1 MVTIDGFPVFDALV
15 TDDDTGMFKIS
26 LVDSPA
32 VMTDFVAFSGQKRMQ
47 MYAVESEEKRL
58 IFGVVM
64 RADFPIYRRDD
75 RLGEYYVVYK
85 PDTIRKMAEKYLA
98 ESRQNDVNT
107 MHESG
112 SDVDGVQMVQWFI
125 QDSTRGIV
133 PEGFDVPDG
142 SLFAEFHVINDE
154 VWEAVKDGT
163 YKGFSLEGVFDF
175 VPETSVEE
183 VKEMVDECDGEFEA
197 MFKKIQTIITRETM
211 SKIDRFKAR
220 LAKLLAAFGSVSTD
234 KGVLAWDGDDDLKAG
249 DAVYILDDE
258 GNRTDAE
265 DGEYVT
271 TDAKTIVVADGK
283 VSEIRD
289 PEAEVAPTE
298 EEPVE
303 AGAVVTDK
311 GELNWEGEE
320 DLKAGD
326 SVTIDGEPAPDG
338 DYTTEDGKVIRVSD
352 GKVEEIVDDKAEV
365 ASQDLK
371 ARLKSRFAKIKQA
384 FEDSYE
390 EKEQKIREAIYK
402 LRNDNEWWY
411 LWEAGDDYAVISII
425 NEETWEESFVRYTIK
440 WNEDGTAEASDPQDV
455 KQMFVPVDME
465 SPFAKGNE
473 EEMAA
478 LREENDSLK
487 AEVAKLKKTP
497 AAKPAHQEV
506 TTSMEFGKTGH
517 KNLDNLARILSAKK

>member
-15 TDDDTGMFKIS
+15 TDDETGMFKIS
-26 LVDSPA
+26 LVDAPA
-32 VMTDFVAFSGQKRMQ
+32 VMTDFVAFGNQRRTQ
-47 MYAVESEEKRL
+47 LYAVENEEKRL

-107 MHESG
+107 MHEAG

-197 MFKKIQTIITRETM
+197 MFKKIQTIITKETM

-234 KGVLAWDGDDDLKAG
+234 KGVLAWDGDEDLKAG

-303 AGAVVTDK
+303 AGAVATDK

-326 SVTIDGEPAPDG
+326 AVTIDGEPAPDG
-338 DYTTEDGKVIRVSD
+338 DYTTEDGKVIVVVDGTVS
-352 GKVEEIVDDKAEV
+352 EIKDAEAEV
-365 ASQDLK
+365 APEVSVEERM
-371 ARLKSRFAKIKQA
+371 ARVKSA
-384 FEDSYE
+384 FEESYD
-390 EKEQKIREAIYK
+390 EKMRKIAEAIAAVK
-402 LRNDNEWWY
+402 GEDMNWY
-411 LWEAGDDYAVISII
+411 IREAGDDFVVVVEWGEDYVDHHYRYSVSWD
-425 NEETWEESFVRYTIK
+425 EEG
-440 WNEDGTAEASDPQDV
+440 NASVSDRTEV
-455 KQMFVPVDME
+455 KEMFVPVDYE
-465 SPFAKGNE
+465 DPFAK
-473 EEMAA
+473 
-478 LREENDSLK
+478 ENTDLK
-487 AEVAKLKKTP
+487 AENATLKAKVEELSRQST
-497 AAKPAHQEV
+497 AKPAHE
-506 TTSMEFGKTGH
+506 EFSEAGKTSKTGR
-517 KNLDNLARILSAKK
+517 KGLDRLARYVDAMK